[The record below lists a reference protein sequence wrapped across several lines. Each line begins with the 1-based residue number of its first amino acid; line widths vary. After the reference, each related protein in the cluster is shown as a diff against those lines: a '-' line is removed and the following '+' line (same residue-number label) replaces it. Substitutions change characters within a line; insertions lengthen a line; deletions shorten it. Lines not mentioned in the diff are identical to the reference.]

1 LFRDLLPGNGTVNVA
16 KVQSNGGRA
25 AATPEDEVSE
35 LAELRQLA
43 ETLRQSVRARDDFI
57 AIAAHELRNPMTPIV
72 GVAELA
78 LIAARKDGECVKL
91 RQRPDGLFDMRGQVR
106 QREVLVCHC
115 HCPGSVVQQVASA
128 CKDPILAVR
137 ALSYAETAR
146 ESVVAR

>member
-16 KVQSNGGRA
+16 VQSNGGRA

-35 LAELRQLA
+35 LAELRPLA

-91 RQRPDGLFDMRGQVR
+91 RQRPDGLFRYAR
-106 QREVLVCHC
+106 A
-115 HCPGSVVQQVASA
+115 GSAERSPCLSLPLPRFGSA
-128 CKDPILAVR
+128 TSRFR
-137 ALSYAETAR
+137 AEFPPAR
-146 ESVVAR
+146 IRS